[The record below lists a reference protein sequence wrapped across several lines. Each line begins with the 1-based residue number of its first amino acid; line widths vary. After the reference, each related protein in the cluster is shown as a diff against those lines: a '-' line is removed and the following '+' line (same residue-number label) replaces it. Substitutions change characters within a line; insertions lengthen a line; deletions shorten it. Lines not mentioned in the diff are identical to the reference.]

1 MMQMESKIHTPNA
14 TAPSTPESH
23 PQFSFDESHFQG
35 LASFDIL
42 GTASPATSSFI
53 ASVDPDPGHASS
65 SSPEDHSWF
74 ETRGS
79 RSGDSSSGFDSP
91 SDGEGTGL
99 NEAGLTP
106 EFQEVL
112 YVQSLISVPLSHH
125 FFSFLGDL
133 FGSIHAFISHRHQL
147 AFQVDPNR
155 LCASLTVPSP
165 DIERAHPSLRNI
177 VFALGCYFSR
187 LSWLDMQEAHFVN
200 QALRALQN
208 GLSKGEQLMDIV
220 QACGLLASY
229 SFLKGNVV
237 EINYHVA
244 CATRLATGLGLHQ
257 ILASEYGIPWA
268 LNNMISV
275 LSRDGLE
282 LVEAATVFWVRIFP
296 ASSVHNLTSIGGAEN
311 IRC

>member
-1 MMQMESKIHTPNA
+1 
-14 TAPSTPESH
+14 
-23 PQFSFDESHFQG
+23 
-35 LASFDIL
+35 
-42 GTASPATSSFI
+42 
-53 ASVDPDPGHASS
+53 
-65 SSPEDHSWF
+65 
-74 ETRGS
+74 
-79 RSGDSSSGFDSP
+79 
-91 SDGEGTGL
+91 
-99 NEAGLTP
+99 
-106 EFQEVL
+106 
-112 YVQSLISVPLSHH
+112 
-125 FFSFLGDL
+125 
-133 FGSIHAFISHRHQL
+133 
-147 AFQVDPNR
+147 
-155 LCASLTVPSP
+155 
-165 DIERAHPSLRNI
+165 
-177 VFALGCYFSR
+177 
-187 LSWLDMQEAHFVN
+187 MQEAHFVN

-296 ASSVHNLTSIGGAEN
+296 ASSVHNLTLIGGAEN